1 MGFRLSQMLN
11 TLTDG
16 GEGLPV
22 PLSTTMVKVIT
33 FLAMQPMVAGMDIND
48 INDKTNAGFV
58 EVKYTYFKIFY
69 DFPAFMAAHA
79 IFFVILGMC
88 TGHHFTR
95 RMIGDNTAMHNTRM
109 VQMTNWAIR
118 EVRRYRQRQHPIALV
133 DGWDPLMLELREYRV
148 L

>member
-1 MGFRLSQMLN
+1 MGFRFSQMLN

-69 DFPAFMAAHA
+69 DFRPSWRPMRFSLSSWECA
-79 IFFVILGMC
+79 LG
-88 TGHHFTR
+88 TTSQG
-95 RMIGDNTAMHNTRM
+95 G
-109 VQMTNWAIR
+109 
-118 EVRRYRQRQHPIALV
+118 
-133 DGWDPLMLELREYRV
+133 
-148 L
+148 